1 MELLQALNLWD
12 SLLVVVTMTTTSRL
26 ILAEVAV
33 EVAEEEA
40 VAVVPLEVMSR
51 EEPDKT
57 DLLRAE
63 RLSCPKKPSPPCDDR
78 HRLNA

>member
-1 MELLQALNLWD
+1 
-12 SLLVVVTMTTTSRL
+12 MTTTSRL

-33 EVAEEEA
+33 EVVEAEVA
-40 VAVVPLEVMSR
+40 AVVAPLEAMSR
-51 EEPDKT
+51 EEPDK